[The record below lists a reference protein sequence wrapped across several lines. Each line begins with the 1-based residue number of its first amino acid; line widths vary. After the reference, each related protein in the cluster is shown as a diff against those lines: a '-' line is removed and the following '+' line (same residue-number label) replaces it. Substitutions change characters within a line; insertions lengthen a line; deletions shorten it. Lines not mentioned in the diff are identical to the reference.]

1 MTPWLWI
8 ALVANLVYWS
18 AFAYLAK
25 RHHAR
30 PPRRAALAVGVLHM
44 LFATP
49 LVVAPIRSLLDP
61 HYVGYQLGLVRFEGR
76 AAFVP
81 ATLFLA
87 WALASAWIAVTRR
100 FGRPMYVVAAGDALF
115 ALNFGAEFVRD
126 GLRDGFRDSTF
137 QAGEHFTIAGP
148 IVAIAVLAVFA
159 LPLVASGIWAVRR
172 GR

>member
-1 MTPWLWI
+1 MTLWLWI

-18 AFAYLAK
+18 GFAYLAK
-25 RHHAR
+25 RHRAR
-30 PPRRAALAVGVLHM
+30 GAALAVGVLHM

-49 LVVAPIRSLLDP
+49 LVVAPIRSLIDP

-76 AAFVP
+76 SAFVP

-115 ALNFGAEFVRD
+115 ALNFGAAFVLD
-126 GLRDGFRDSTF
+126 GLRDGFSSTTL

-148 IVAIAVLAVFA
+148 IVAVVVLAVFTR
-159 LPLVASGIWAVRR
+159 PLIASCVWAVRR
-172 GR
+172 SR